1 MPSLPE
7 LPALAFLAG
16 VVLISLSG
24 VMMPGPVFAVT
35 LAKGRSSASAGAWVA
50 VGHGLVEFPLM
61 IAIAAGFEA
70 VFADDAVAFYIGLV
84 GGAMLLFM
92 GASMLRNA
100 RGEVLQSNSRGDSSA
115 IGGGGGEES
124 VEDLAA
130 GNSPT
135 YGGGGVAVPVNDS
148 QARDS
153 PSNGGG
159 GGEESIEDHE
169 EVDTPDPVKG
179 IDLPMG
185 PTAAGV
191 VTTLSNPYFFL
202 WWATVGLLLISEASE
217 FGFIVLGA
225 MMVAHWLCD
234 LGWDWFVSGVT
245 FRSRSV
251 WTPSVHRGVFTLCGL
266 ILLGFGLWFGMGAVL
281 SGP

>member
-124 VEDLAA
+124 VED
-130 GNSPT
+130 
-135 YGGGGVAVPVNDS
+135 
-148 QARDS
+148 
-153 PSNGGG
+153 
-159 GGEESIEDHE
+159 HE